1 MNLELFTK
9 IQRILSEK
17 YKLLDNVIY
26 NKDELFLL
34 SIRQTIC
41 EIFLNK
47 WLDSPES
54 DPIDILDN
62 MIVIYYMYLNS
73 AKEFGKLKLLVVYST
88 NIRTLTFIK
97 NLIKKETI

>member
-62 MIVIYYMYLNS
+62 MIVIYYIYLNS
-73 AKEFGKLKLLVVYST
+73 AKEFGKLKLLVVYYT
-88 NIRTLTFIK
+88 YIRTLTFIK

>member
-26 NKDELFLL
+26 NKNELFLL
-34 SIRQTIC
+34 SIRQIIC

>member
-26 NKDELFLL
+26 NKNELFLL

>member
-9 IQRILSEK
+9 IQRIVSEK

-26 NKDELFLL
+26 NKNELFLL

-47 WLDSPES
+47 WLVPKSQ
-54 DPIDILDN
+54 
-62 MIVIYYMYLNS
+62 
-73 AKEFGKLKLLVVYST
+73 GGLKWV
-88 NIRTLTFIK
+88 R
-97 NLIKKETI
+97 

>member
-17 YKLLDNVIY
+17 YKLLNNVIY

-62 MIVIYYMYLNS
+62 MIVIYYIYLNS
-73 AKEFGKLKLLVVYST
+73 AKEFGKLILLVVYST
-88 NIRTLTFIK
+88 YIRTLTFIK

>member
-62 MIVIYYMYLNS
+62 MIVIYYIYLNS

-88 NIRTLTFIK
+88 YIRTLTFIK